1 MHSTISNTL
10 ALLAIVGGVAA
21 AAEMLPA
28 KALPLSTILTGLEKA
43 GLTMIVDANFDD
55 GVWEV
60 EGMRGNRAVEV
71 HVDPCQEKFSPSNP
85 NISPPYRALRR
96 KQLRPSP
103 NNWKMPAMLPSWNW
117 TGNGHTGKWKQSVP
131 RGIVNCMSM
140 LTAERFFPI
149 ARTIKPF

>member
-71 HVDPCQEKFSPSNP
+71 HVDPLSGKILTEQPEH
-85 NISPPYRALRR
+85 ISSVPGAQAKTAAAIA
-96 KQLRPSP
+96 KQLEDAGYAPILELDWERTYWEVEAIS
-103 NNWKMPAMLPSWNW
+103 AQ
-117 TGNGHTGKWKQSVP
+117 GHRKLHVDANSGKILSD
-131 RGIVNCMSM
+131 R
-140 LTAERFFPI
+140 ADD
-149 ARTIKPF
+149 